1 MKDDQREV
9 KVMKINWGSL
19 MFIVI
24 VLTLNVALV
33 GFVIAGNNQ
42 IGGILAAQ
50 LGWGKDK
57 ADKCNTAISALSVS
71 GLVVGSFAV
80 GPLLK
85 YGRRKTIIFMNI
97 LAAFAIVPTLFKNLV
112 SILIGKFIF
121 GLASG
126 CLIVACSIY

>member
-50 LGWGKDK
+50 LGWGKD
-57 ADKCNTAISALSVS
+57 
-71 GLVVGSFAV
+71 
-80 GPLLK
+80 
-85 YGRRKTIIFMNI
+85 
-97 LAAFAIVPTLFKNLV
+97 
-112 SILIGKFIF
+112 
-121 GLASG
+121 
-126 CLIVACSIY
+126 